1 MVDTL
6 EAQDLIK
13 KILYWRDYITINI
26 FWFGINTVTGSIT
39 PVILPFLIALYVPG
53 ELKNT
58 YLANVRVASL
68 AVAMM
73 VQPIA
78 GSLSDRCRSRW
89 GRRRPYVFAGAILDI
104 LFLFLVG
111 SSTLFIDSPFD
122 AFFESNLGVTAAYAA
137 LLISIILLQAS
148 NNIAAG
154 ALQGLIPDLISE
166 DQRGRASGVKAVM
179 ELLPIAVV
187 IAIGPLVDTGRLWE
201 AIGVVM
207 AITLITM
214 LIAMRFVHEKPLKEK
229 PLGDAAG
236 PLLRLVALAAIFVG
250 VSQAALWLVRSIDAY
265 LHSYSADP
273 VLQVSLVGIAGFLAM
288 TISILFGVYFGAWSG
303 IGKLAHRQSSFIW
316 WVISRLFFLT
326 AIGSIQGFAYF
337 FLRDIIQIPDSRTA
351 TMTSILLAAVALF
364 LIPSALVGGYLSD
377 RMGRR
382 KLAGLS
388 GLIAAG
394 GTLVLLSARDFPLVL
409 IGGCIIGLGTGLF
422 YASNWALGT
431 DLVPKQEAGRYLG
444 ISNLA
449 GAGAGIIGVGI
460 GGPIADSINSLR
472 PDLGYLIIFAIYAGL
487 FLLST
492 LSLSQIRGTI
502 QPGGSI

>member
-1 MVDTL
+1 
-6 EAQDLIK
+6 LIK

-78 GSLSDRCRSRW
+78 GSL
-89 GRRRPYVFAGAILDI
+89 PYVFAGAILDI

-111 SSTLFIDSPFD
+111 ASTLFIDSPLD
-122 AFFESNLGVTAAYAA
+122 AFFDSNLGVTAAYAV

-154 ALQGLIPDLISE
+154 ALQGLIPDLISD

-229 PLGDAAG
+229 PLGDSAG

-250 VSQAALWLVRSIDAY
+250 VSQASLWLVRSIDAY

-273 VLQVSLVGIAGFLAM
+273 ILQVSLVGIAGFLAM
-288 TISILFGVYFGAWSG
+288 IFSIIIGVYFGAWSG
-303 IGKLAHRQSSFIW
+303 IGKQVRRQSSFIW

-394 GTLVLLSARDFPLVL
+394 GTLALLSARDFPLVL
-409 IGGCIIGLGTGLF
+409 IGGCIIGLATGLF

-431 DLVPKQEAGRYLG
+431 DLVPKREAGRYLG

-502 QPGGSI
+502 QPGGGI